1 MARRLRMDEPDSW
14 HHVINRGI
22 AKRPLFETRAEARH
36 FLSRLAIQVRVGRI
50 EVHAYCLMTTH
61 FHLLL
66 RSPIGE
72 LSEAMRL
79 IQSAYTKRFNRSH
92 RRDGPLIRGRFFSQL
107 VDTIEY
113 RRTLVRY
120 IDHNPVKAGLAQY
133 AHEYE
138 LSSAAHYL
146 QDSGPRWMTRTWV
159 EAEARHIT
167 SRPSYSPATYTQAFG
182 VDSAAPPDDICE
194 WVEARMRS
202 RVQVGAVQSLIA
214 DNPIRVQAWMQR
226 KAKLADGH
234 RVDLPLTCPSSLK
247 RALEADQLRNG
258 TWIVE
263 DAGTIRLG
271 KELVWIG
278 GLHDLCALPWGTVAQ
293 HVEHS
298 INAVRRRARHHNRL
312 MLTHPDYA
320 QRASMIGYAA
330 IDSIDRF
337 RPATQSPAPRS

>member
-1 MARRLRMDEPDSW
+1 MARRLRVDEPDSW

-22 AKRPLFETRAEARH
+22 AKRPLFETREEARF
-36 FLSRLAIQVRVGRI
+36 FLSRLATQVRAGRI

-66 RSPIGE
+66 RSPIAE

-107 VDTIEY
+107 VDTMKY

-120 IDHNPVKAGLAQY
+120 IDNNPVKAGLAQH
-133 AHEYE
+133 AHEYD
-138 LSSAAHYL
+138 LSSAAHYCL

-159 EAEARHIT
+159 EAEALQIT
-167 SRPSYSPATYTQAFG
+167 SGPSFSPATYMQAFG
-182 VDSAAPPDDICE
+182 VASAAPPDDICE
-194 WVEARMRS
+194 WIEARMRS
-202 RVQVGAVQSLIA
+202 RVQVGVAGNLIA
-214 DNPIRVQAWMQR
+214 DTPTQVKAWMQR

-234 RVDLPLTCPSSLK
+234 QVGLPLTCPSSLK
-247 RALEADQLRNG
+247 RALEEDQLSNG

-271 KELVWIG
+271 KDLVLAS
-278 GLHDLCALPWGTVAQ
+278 GLHDICALSWDTVAQ
-293 HVEHS
+293 HTGHS
-298 INAVRRRARHHNRL
+298 SNVARRQARHHHRL
-312 MLTHPDYA
+312 MLSQPDYA
-320 QRASMIGYAA
+320 QRVAVIAHAA

-337 RPATQSPAPRS
+337 RPTTQRPTR